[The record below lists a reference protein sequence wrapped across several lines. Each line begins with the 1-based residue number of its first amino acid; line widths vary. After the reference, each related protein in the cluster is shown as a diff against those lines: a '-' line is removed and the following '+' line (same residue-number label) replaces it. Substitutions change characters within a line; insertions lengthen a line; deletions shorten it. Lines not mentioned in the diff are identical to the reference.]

1 MLLSKFLFLHHNFPG
16 QFRFV
21 ADYLADQGHDIL
33 FLTETNFVPEI
44 TKIKTLQVPFSKS
57 KDSSVGRQLSTAESF
72 RQVMISLLEEGYY
85 PDFIISHSGWG
96 CGLHSK
102 EIFPNAKKV
111 SYLEWW
117 FSPHAKEYEYDNDG
131 WCFYGEKKRS
141 SLRYRNMPVSLELSE
156 SDFIVSPTKWQRD
169 QLPKAFV
176 SQTEVIHEGVDT
188 NFFVMNTSWRPSDKY
203 RITYA
208 TRGMEPMR
216 AFPQFVQ
223 SIEYILQENSNV
235 EIVIAG
241 NDRVAYGS
249 KLPEQ
254 GSFGLWAKEKLDKWI
269 RLDKVKFVGHL
280 DMLSYARLL
289 KSSHVHCYLTR
300 PFVASWSLLDAMAS
314 GCCLICS
321 DVEPVRELAHAQATF
336 WTDHRDPKNI
346 AKSATDALSLSSKNR
361 EKIGLLQR
369 STAVEGFS
377 RKQSLRNWSKL
388 LALPH

>member
-1 MLLSKFLFLHHNFPG
+1 MSLNFECRASRLRLIPFACSCTAFSISTLMDFGVIHAIILAQLRVLLSKFLFLHHNFPG

-131 WCFYGEKKRS
+131 WCFYGEKKGV
-141 SLRYRNMPVSLELSE
+141 LRYRNMPVSLELSE

-169 QLPKAFV
+169 QLPR
-176 SQTEVIHEGVDT
+176 HLYL
-188 NFFVMNTSWRPSDKY
+188 R
-203 RITYA
+203 
-208 TRGMEPMR
+208 
-216 AFPQFVQ
+216 Q
-223 SIEYILQENSNV
+223 SHT
-235 EIVIAG
+235 
-241 NDRVAYGS
+241 
-249 KLPEQ
+249 
-254 GSFGLWAKEKLDKWI
+254 
-269 RLDKVKFVGHL
+269 KV
-280 DMLSYARLL
+280 
-289 KSSHVHCYLTR
+289 
-300 PFVASWSLLDAMAS
+300 
-314 GCCLICS
+314 
-321 DVEPVRELAHAQATF
+321 
-336 WTDHRDPKNI
+336 
-346 AKSATDALSLSSKNR
+346 
-361 EKIGLLQR
+361 
-369 STAVEGFS
+369 
-377 RKQSLRNWSKL
+377 
-388 LALPH
+388 